1 MRLAIGN
8 DHSAVDMKQEIMAYL
23 RDLGH
28 EVINVGTDS
37 YENCDA
43 QISGFL
49 VARMIAEGQAEGGIL
64 ICGTGV
70 GISLAANKLKGIR
83 AALCSDPLSARLA
96 RQQLN
101 ANIIAFGARV
111 VGVEKAKMIV
121 EQWLNAQYQPQGNQS
136 ALDKIREIEETQH
149 LEAVGEKEYES

>member
-70 GISLAANKLKGIR
+70 GISLAANKLNGIR

>member
-23 RDLGH
+23 RNLGH
-28 EVINVGTDS
+28 EVINVGTDA

-43 QISGFL
+43 QIYGFL

-121 EQWLNAQYQPQGNQS
+121 EQWLSAEYQPPGNQS